1 MVFLLTFLLMLC
13 FTSFLLEQVDVFFFC
28 FTEKVK
34 NSETKDL
41 SVSICSTKQIS
52 NIISEKRNYEVAE
65 NTATTY
71 SSKMSSKDELF
82 DMFLDEDFVPQAYVD
97 ILLNNIN
104 IDDLNQVQSLS
115 SGLLTRLDFY
125 TKSLTKELEKN
136 IWNLEKLSQSLP
148 GTWSIVDSSDN
159 QVDHNRSKNSNIGT
173 KISRDPVSPTILNER
188 SARNIGSIGV
198 SKLEYYLDTLGSS
211 VKSLEN
217 DLNKL
222 EGDLNQ
228 SNKSTQGTD
237 QCEKSKHVMQQLRGL
252 NLVKMRLSEVLTIFT
267 TLRDILVISNA
278 GETES
283 KDKEHIRTFT
293 INDFKLSLFTLQ
305 ETVEQTLDNAARKE
319 RADTVNKEFLAKIEK
334 FVKLRDVFKGF
345 DKFYEEYQKFSKA
358 ISQSSTKYLESKD
371 IIDQD

>member
-1 MVFLLTFLLMLC
+1 M
-13 FTSFLLEQVDVFFFC
+13 FFFC
-28 FTEKVK
+28 FTEKLK
-34 NSETKDL
+34 SSETKDL

-52 NIISEKRNYEVAE
+52 NIISEKRNYEMAE

-159 QVDHNRSKNSNIGT
+159 QVDHNSSKNSNIGT

-267 TLRDILVISNA
+267 TLRNILVISNA

-319 RADTVNKEFLAKIEK
+319 SADTVNKEFLAKIEK

-345 DKFYEEYQKFSKA
+345 NKFYEEYQKFSKA

-371 IIDQD
+371 IIDQE